1 MAQDNYIELCVR
13 CNPDFCEIL
22 QAELAEIGFEAFA
35 DTERGF
41 AAYVPLKEYQ
51 QEATKALLKRYMER
65 AALEWEVKELEKKN
79 WNEEW
84 EKNYQPI
91 EVGQECVVR
100 ASFHPAR
107 PDIPYEI
114 IINPK
119 MSFGTGHHQ
128 TTRLILQQL
137 LSLELDGRRVLDA
150 GCGTGILA
158 IMAHKRG
165 AAEVWANDIDE
176 WCVTNSQENFILNHC
191 PEIQVKLGTLAESEI
206 SESFD
211 LIIANINRNVLLDE
225 MDLYAEYLEPD
236 GSLILSGFYR
246 DDIPALLK
254 EAAKYNLQQI
264 ESHHLDQWA
273 SLRLIKLP

>member
-1 MAQDNYIELCVR
+1 MPEDNYIELCVR
-13 CNPDFCEIL
+13 CSPDFCEIL
-22 QAELAEIGFEAFA
+22 QAELAELGFEAFA
-35 DTERGF
+35 EEERGF
-41 AAYVPLKEYQ
+41 AAYIPLREYQ
-51 QEATKALLKRYMER
+51 QEATKELLHEYMDR

-84 EKNYQPI
+84 EKNYNPI
-91 EVGQECVVR
+91 EIGQECVVR
-100 ASFHPAR
+100 ASFHPPR

-137 LSLELDGRRVLDA
+137 LKIDLTGQKVLDA

-158 IMAHKRG
+158 IMAYKKG

-191 PEIQVKLGTLAESEI
+191 PEIQVKLGTLGECEI
-206 SESFD
+206 SETFD

-225 MDLYAEYLEPD
+225 MDLYAEYLRPD
-236 GSLILSGFYR
+236 GHLIISGFYEE
-246 DDIPALLK
+246 DIPILLE
-254 EAAKYNLQQI
+254 EAAKHNLEEAHRCQ
-264 ESHHLDQWA
+264 LDKWA
-273 SLRLIKLP
+273 SIKLLKQP